1 MPVKLLKN
9 WEFRSGGCE
18 TIPPDEPRKSEQ
30 LNWGPLSGIG
40 GLTLRSSWQ
49 TLIRPGL
56 PSARDLVYEG
66 IVLHDQDP
74 KQKTENYMAMKY
86 QQGTVYLC
94 GQKVKMWYGKYL
106 IYEKDQDGKEVRRHR
121 NVRIC
126 PKANTPK
133 WKAEQ
138 LLREIILK
146 EAGATDSPRMLLAD
160 DSVTFRWFVNERYI
174 PMRRGKWSPAYR
186 KTNTYQLEHY
196 LVSQFGDLPLRK
208 LDAFGIQIWL
218 NGLADKGYSQ
228 AVVHQCFSNIRAI
241 THTAKKQKFL
251 AEDPGEDVTMP
262 QTKPVERPVMMR
274 EQILAL
280 IGAIEDAHDLC
291 LLHVGIFC
299 GLRAS
304 EIMGLQWK
312 SWTGEALMPHG
323 MAYDGKFYAGRLKT
337 RQSKAP
343 IPVPEQVR
351 PVIETWR
358 SICNDTSPEAL
369 MFPTFGRGKRK
380 GQAVPRWGKN
390 FLKWRI
396 IPIAKKLGIPDRL
409 VTFQVMRRTL
419 GTDMQEHGTLKDTQS
434 MLRHAS
440 IQTTGD
446 VYVQSIDKRVL
457 QAVNSRTD
465 AVLDGW
471 TAPVGTLGLK
481 GRNLRSPRG
490 PKAIRRSSAKPEG
503 EELVSA

>member
-40 GLTLRSSWQ
+40 GLTWKSSWQ

-66 IVLHDQDP
+66 IVLHDQDR
-74 KQKTENYMAMKY
+74 KQKTENFMAMKY

-106 IYEKDQDGKEVRRHR
+106 IYGKDLDGKEVRRHR

-146 EAGATDSPRMLLAD
+146 EAGAADSPRTLLAD

>member
-1 MPVKLLKN
+1 
-9 WEFRSGGCE
+9 
-18 TIPPDEPRKSEQ
+18 
-30 LNWGPLSGIG
+30 
-40 GLTLRSSWQ
+40 
-49 TLIRPGL
+49 
-56 PSARDLVYEG
+56 
-66 IVLHDQDP
+66 
-74 KQKTENYMAMKY
+74 MAMKY
-86 QQGTVYLC
+86 QQGTIYLC

-106 IYEKDQDGKEVRRHR
+106 IYGKDQDGKEVRRHR

>member
-1 MPVKLLKN
+1 
-9 WEFRSGGCE
+9 
-18 TIPPDEPRKSEQ
+18 
-30 LNWGPLSGIG
+30 
-40 GLTLRSSWQ
+40 
-49 TLIRPGL
+49 
-56 PSARDLVYEG
+56 VYEG
-66 IVLHDQDP
+66 IVLHDQDR
-74 KQKTENYMAMKY
+74 KQKTKNDMAMKY

-106 IYEKDQDGKEVRRHR
+106 IYGKDQDGKEVRRHR
-121 NVRIC
+121 NVRVC

-146 EAGATDSPRMLLAD
+146 EAGASVSPRTLLPD

-196 LVSQFGDLPLRK
+196 LVSQFGDLPLRR
-208 LDAFGIQIWL
+208 LDDFGIQIWL

-323 MAYDGKFYAGRLKT
+323 MAYDGQFYAGRLKT
-337 RQSKAP
+337 RQGKAP

-396 IPIAKKLGIPDRL
+396 IPITRKLGIPDSL

-419 GTDMQEHGTLKDTQS
+419 GTDMQKHGTLKDTQS

-446 VYVQSIDKRVL
+446 VYVQTIEQSVL
-457 QAVNSRTD
+457 QAINSRTD
-465 AVLDGW
+465 AVLEGR
-471 TAPVGTLGLK
+471 TAPVGTLGLN

-490 PKAIRRSSAKPEG
+490 PKAIRRNSAKPE
-503 EELVSA
+503 EEVLVSA